1 MKKRQIDLVVISD
14 VHLGTFACHA
24 DELLAYLNSINP
36 KRLILNGDIMDTGQL
51 TKKYFPPTHLKVLRK
66 IMGMATNGTEVHY
79 IIGNHDQ
86 RLRKFS
92 GTSFGNIYF
101 VDKLILEL
109 DGKRAWFFHGDVFDI
124 SIQNAKWV
132 AKLGR
137 YGYDLLILLNST
149 VNWSLIKLGR
159 EKYSLS
165 KKIKGN
171 VKGAVRFIQNFE
183 HSVKELAIDKGYD
196 YVICGHIHQPKKEIH
211 ENENGKCTYLN
222 SGDWVENLTALEYT
236 FKRWKLYRYS
246 SDKLSPFFADEE
258 IKGMD
263 IHELLAATSINIK
276 PSKKTKI

>member
-36 KRLILNGDIMDTGQL
+36 KRLILNGDIVDTWQF

-66 IMGMATNGTEVHY
+66 IMGMATKGTEVHY
-79 IIGNHDQ
+79 IIGNHDE

-92 GTSFGNIYF
+92 GTSLGNIHF

-109 DGKRAWFFHGDVFDI
+109 DGKRAWFFHGEVFDI

-137 YGYDLLILLNST
+137 YGYDLLVLLNRT
-149 VNWSLIKLGR
+149 INWILIKLGR

-165 KKIKGN
+165 KKIKSN

-183 HSVKELAIDKGYD
+183 HSVKELAIKKGYD

-211 ENENGKCTYLN
+211 ENEHGKCTYLN

-263 IHELLAATSINIK
+263 IHELLAATTINTK
-276 PSKKTKI
+276 SPKKTKT